1 MTVDRS
7 KNEWGENF
15 AICVNGVDIF
25 AMGADYIPED
35 HLLGRVTPETTR
47 ALLEKSKWANF
58 NAIRVWGGGYYPE
71 DWFYDLCDELGFV
84 VWQDF
89 MFACAV
95 YDLTPEFEAN
105 IRAEFIDNIK
115 RLRHHASLGLWCG
128 NNEMG
133 RVCLCKEQLADE
145 TAGGAGLLSDV

>member
-1 MTVDRS
+1 MNGARILRS
-7 KNEWGENF
+7 ASMEWISLQWVQITF
-15 AICVNGVDIF
+15 RRIICSDG
-25 AMGADYIPED
+25 
-35 HLLGRVTPETTR
+35 LTPETTR
-47 ALLEKSKWANF
+47 SLLEKCKWANF

-95 YDLTPEFEAN
+95 YDLTPEFEEN
-105 IRAEFIDNIK
+105 IRAEFIDNVK

-128 NNEMG
+128 NNEMEEF
-133 RVCLCKEQLADE
+133 VYAKNSWLTKPQEVAIII
-145 TAGGAGLLSDV
+145 

>member
-1 MTVDRS
+1 
-7 KNEWGENF
+7 
-15 AICVNGVDIF
+15 
-25 AMGADYIPED
+25 MGREFCDLRQWRGYLCDGCRLYSGGSSARTGDPGD
-35 HLLGRVTPETTR
+35 DARR
-47 ALLEKSKWANF
+47 CWKSRKWANF

-105 IRAEFIDNIK
+105 IRAEFIDNVK

-128 NNEMG
+128 NNEMEEF
-133 RVCLCKEQLADE
+133 VYAKNSWLTKA
-145 TAGGAGLLSDV
+145 AGGAGLLSDV